1 MRLTKIMYLS
11 LTFDLDIK
19 AYSSDDE
26 GEFLDLDS
34 QCFLNIFNRT
44 VPSIND
50 NNLVEAWLYLNLQI
64 FKKISL

>member
-1 MRLTKIMYLS
+1 MYLS

-50 NNLVEAWLYLNLQI
+50 NNLVEAMAVIESPNILKNIILRR
-64 FKKISL
+64 